1 MGLLHVTFAL
11 AMSVASPPA
20 KAAAPAAASS
30 QPATSARAAKAAK
43 AASSKT
49 QRPAP
54 ERPTA
59 KTCSLDQAAE
69 ILGPAAAPIVI
80 GYYFDPTESYNY
92 DSYLS
97 LRRLVADAGGSL
109 RVDLIPVRSSALDA
123 LHRDRVRTWFLAAAA
138 LSRSE
143 RALRILIRDGQER
156 VETRIARPDQRAA
169 LAQELAVTEAE
180 LTAALADPCVARRL
194 ESNTRA
200 YRDELTRAGGRLA
213 RPPIFTVAGAVAVDK
228 RSSLYSMITRAHNDL
243 YAPKPGLGHRAR
255 PPRRG
260 VSPRVIYPPGDAGL
274 LVGGVGAPHRLAYFI
289 NPEPKPRLGRLKP
302 ALEFQRRHPD
312 RLAIQIIVRGSTATA
327 ELLRRRFC
335 AAKRAG
341 VELELLRVL
350 AELPSGAEADPR
362 KAAELL
368 MRKLDNAPD
377 LESCDVS
384 EPNLPTAEDE
394 DAPTQLPEGIWLDGA
409 VINSTSD
416 LELIELRLREIEAS
430 ADPLDL
436 VFSLI
441 PESDD

>member
-1 MGLLHVTFAL
+1 MGLLHVAVAL
-11 AMSVASPPA
+11 AMSLAPPPA
-20 KAAAPAAASS
+20 KTAAPAASS
-30 QPATSARAAKAAK
+30 SPSAKRSATTKRPRQPES
-43 AASSKT
+43 
-49 QRPAP
+49 P
-54 ERPTA
+54 
-59 KTCSLDQAAE
+59 KTCSLDHAAE
-69 ILGPAAAPIVI
+69 RLGPAAAPIVI

-92 DSYLS
+92 DSYLA
-97 LRRLVADAGGSL
+97 LRQLVAEAGGSL
-109 RVDLIPVRSSALDA
+109 RVELIPVRSSALDA

-156 VETRIARPDQRAA
+156 VETRIARPDQRAE
-169 LAQELAVTEAE
+169 LAQELAVSEAE
-180 LTAALADPCVARRL
+180 LTAALADPCTARRL

-213 RPPIFTVAGAVAVDK
+213 RPPIFTVAGAIAVDK
-228 RSSLYSMITRAHNDL
+228 RSSLHSMITRAHNDL
-243 YAPKPGLGHRAR
+243 YAPKPSLGHRAR

-260 VSPRVIYPPGDAGL
+260 VSPRVIYPPADAGL

-341 VELELLRVL
+341 IELELLRVL
-350 AELPSGAEADPR
+350 AEVPSGAEADPR

-377 LESCDVS
+377 LESCDIT
-384 EPNLPTAEDE
+384 EPVLPTGEDE
-394 DAPTQLPEGIWLDGA
+394 ETPSQLPEGIWLDGA

-436 VFSLI
+436 VFSLV